1 MVQAVEEGGLTL
13 DANPVGCL
21 TCHERVAR
29 LRGICTRCHTR
40 HRKAVRVGNTT
51 WAALVAAHSAMPAPA
66 LPLLGILQPFAGGAA
81 STSTVACGRNV
92 DRCGQRIRCRR

>member
-1 MVQAVEEGGLTL
+1 M

-51 WAALVAAHSAMPAPA
+51 WAALEAAGLVLPAQPVGAGWRHWEIRPGADTPA
-66 LPLLGILQPFAGGAA
+66 
-81 STSTVACGRNV
+81 
-92 DRCGQRIRCRR
+92 GQS